1 MVLYIGHTYS
11 SERGGRNAVKI
22 LSRIYNVLI
31 NQTVSHWHMCECS
44 TCLYVPLLYT
54 QLPLVAV
61 TYYISE
67 TIGKQTRVF
76 ASMREQYM
84 G

>member
-1 MVLYIGHTYS
+1 MSICS
-11 SERGGRNAVKI
+11 SSI
-22 LSRIYNVLI
+22 
-31 NQTVSHWHMCECS
+31 
-44 TCLYVPLLYT
+44 YT

-76 ASMREQYM
+76 ASMREQY
-84 G
+84 GIETNSRTYEGANPFHKHSL